1 MGLRFRRRVKICPGL
16 YLNFSTGGMSVT
28 GGIPG
33 ASINV
38 GPKGAYLNAGIP
50 GTGIYS
56 RQKISTNDD
65 VPLPPEPALEL
76 PSANVREIKSDD
88 VENLT
93 SMEFS
98 ETKQMILKAYRDRRD
113 FRAKIAGAKSKL
125 SWLNAMNI
133 VSKFCL
139 VGLVFDLFNSQ
150 VECQKELI
158 RELEALLVDSDIN
171 LNVAFDEKTEK
182 AYREFELAYE
192 RMSRAAIKW
201 DKTST
206 MAADQFGE
214 RTSATSTISRS
225 PVAFD
230 FEGLEVLKSKQRPF
244 HLENSNGP
252 DIYIYPAFIVVKRND
267 EVGVLGFKEV
277 EFVFSG
283 NKFIEEESVP
293 RDSKQIGATWK
304 KTNKD
309 GGPDRRFKGNF
320 QIPIVLY
327 GEFSFRSGTGLN
339 ETFIVSDY
347 ESSYAFAA
355 LFQAYQKIMVM
366 SKA

>member
-28 GGIPG
+28 GGVPG

-38 GPKGAYLNAGIP
+38 GSKGAYLNAGIP

-56 RQKISTNDD
+56 RQKIATNDE
-65 VPLPPEPALEL
+65 VPPPPEPALEL
-76 PSANVREIKSDD
+76 PSANVQEIKSDE

-113 FRAKIAGAKSKL
+113 FGGKIAGAKSKL
-125 SWLNAMNI
+125 SWLNALN
-133 VSKFCL
+133 VLSKFCL
-139 VGLVFDLFNSQ
+139 IGLVFDLFNSR
-150 VECQKELI
+150 VESQKELI
-158 RELEALLVDSDIN
+158 GELEALLVDSDIN

-182 AYREFELAYE
+182 AYQEFELAFDG
-192 RMSRAAIKW
+192 MSKAAMKW

-206 MAADQFGE
+206 MTADQLGQ

-225 PVAFD
+225 EVTFD
-230 FEGLEVLKSKQRPF
+230 FEGIEVLKSKQRPF

-267 EVGVLGFKEV
+267 EVGVLGFKEI
-277 EFVFSG
+277 EFVFSEY
-283 NKFIEEESVP
+283 KFIEEEGVP
-293 RDSKQIGATWK
+293 RDAKQVGATWK

-309 GGPDRRFKGNF
+309 GGPDRRFKDNY

-339 ETFIVSDY
+339 ETFIVSNY